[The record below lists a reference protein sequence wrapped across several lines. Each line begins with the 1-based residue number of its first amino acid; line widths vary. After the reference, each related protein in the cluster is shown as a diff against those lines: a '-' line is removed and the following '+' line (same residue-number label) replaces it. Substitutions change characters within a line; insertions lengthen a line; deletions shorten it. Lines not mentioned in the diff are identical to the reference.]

1 MAGNPVR
8 AGIKRLYEAVVV
20 LLVTA
25 VGVRVAWAL
34 MAPVVPVLVS
44 LAVVIAVMWA
54 VLVGRRS

>member
-1 MAGNPVR
+1 
-8 AGIKRLYEAVVV
+8 VV